1 MKLLI
6 DTNIWVDHFL
16 KNRAGS
22 SVATA
27 LLQSAVTHGVTLL
40 YPIGSI
46 KDVYYLLRTGYKALA
61 RELCGDLGE
70 SAARA
75 AEGTAWDCTRTMRDV
90 ATAVG
95 ADESD
100 LWLAEKNHA
109 LHRDLEDDLVIA
121 AAQRSGADYLVTV
134 DKELRHRAPVATLA
148 PEDMLVVLRTACPTP
163 ASLVSSDNLAMP
175 SA

>member
-46 KDVYYLLRTGYKALA
+46 KDVYYLLRTGYKAPA
-61 RELCGDLGE
+61 RELRGDLGE

-134 DKELRHRAPVATLA
+134 DKELRLRAPVATLA
-148 PEDMLVVLRTACPTP
+148 PEDMLTVLRTTFSTP
-163 ASLVSSDNLAMP
+163 GR
-175 SA
+175 